1 MGRGAAEAAADY
13 SLEVPAASS
22 GATSVAG
29 GASGSSGIGIAR
41 ILPTSIS
48 SMEIVSGLRET
59 DVTWAAESGVRRGH
73 AVQGLLTSPGHEP
86 LACDLLAVDPAY
98 PTAVAP
104 ETMRHDAHQA
114 WRHGQVL
121 VVGRDGRLTLAVPG
135 TGFTADL
142 VLEAVGR
149 LALAVGASVERY
161 SVLLR
166 IGAERP

>member
-1 MGRGAAEAAADY
+1 MSPEAAF
-13 SLEVPAASS
+13 AALDPFD
-22 GATSVAG
+22 
-29 GASGSSGIGIAR
+29 
-41 ILPTSIS
+41 LPEWLGES
-48 SMEIVSGLRET
+48 

-86 LACDLLAVDPAY
+86 LTCDLLAVDPAY

-104 ETMRHDAHQA
+104 ETTRHDAHQA

-121 VVGRDGRLTLAVPG
+121 TVSRDGRLTLAVPG

-149 LALAVGASVERY
+149 LALAVGASVDRY

-166 IGAERP
+166 IGAEKP

>member
-1 MGRGAAEAAADY
+1 VRPGTALEAVD
-13 SLEVPAASS
+13 PFD
-22 GATSVAG
+22 
-29 GASGSSGIGIAR
+29 
-41 ILPTSIS
+41 LP
-48 SMEIVSGLRET
+48 EWLGEA

-73 AVQGLLTSPGHEP
+73 AVQGLLTSPGHDP
-86 LACDLLAVDPAY
+86 LGCDLLAVDPAY
-98 PTAVAP
+98 PAAVVD
-104 ETMRHDAHQA
+104 EVVRHDAHQA

-121 VVGRDGRLTLAVPG
+121 TVSREGRLTLAVPG

-166 IGAERP
+166 IGAERANGR